1 MLQLEVNAVAPEL
14 PKLAAPCAVSFFL
27 PNLLQGGAEKVT
39 VHLANGLAAR
49 GYSVDMVLF
58 AARGEFLAEL
68 DASIRVVDLKAGRLL
83 WAIPRFARYLRQ
95 ARPAVVISAL
105 DHVNVGVILAR
116 LISATSIPVVVTIH
130 ATQSMAAK
138 YRRGFRSRV
147 VRWFGR
153 WCYRRARAIVCVSRG
168 VADDLVASAGA
179 DRERIRVIYN
189 PVVSQR
195 MIEMAREPLDHPW
208 FCPAAPPVVLAVGRL
223 TAAKDYPTLIRA
235 FASARSQRDLRLM
248 ILGEG
253 EDRPRLER
261 LVGELGLNNCV
272 ALPGFAA
279 NPYTYMAK
287 AAVFVLSSISEALP
301 TGLIEALALG
311 VPIVATDCPCGPR
324 EILQDGRFG
333 AMVPVADAEAL
344 TRGIL
349 DSLSR
354 PRCEA
359 PAEAVRPFTLDYAV
373 DDYCRL
379 IEEVAT
385 HG

>member
-1 MLQLEVNAVAPEL
+1 MQADLRTKPA
-14 PKLAAPCAVSFFL
+14 KSAVSFCL

-39 VHLANGLAAR
+39 VHLANGLAER
-49 GYSVDMVLF
+49 GYRVDMVLF
-58 AARGEFLAEL
+58 AAHGEFLSEL
-68 DASIRVVDLKAGRLL
+68 GPSVRIVDLKAHRMIR
-83 WAIPRFARYLRQ
+83 AIPPFARYLRK
-95 ARPAVVISAL
+95 ARPSVVISAL

-116 LISATSIPVVVTIH
+116 LLSGTTVPVVVTIH

-189 PVVSQR
+189 PVVSPR
-195 MIEMAREPLDHPW
+195 MIDMAREPLDHPW
-208 FCPAAPPVVLAVGRL
+208 FCPGAPPVVLAVGRL
-223 TAAKDYPTLIRA
+223 TPAKDYPALVRA
-235 FASARSQRDLRLM
+235 FAAARSQRDLRLM

-253 EDRPRLER
+253 EERPALER
-261 LVGELGLNNCV
+261 LVAELGLKDYV

-279 NPYTYMAK
+279 NPYTYMVK
-287 AAVFVLSSISEALP
+287 SAVFVLSSMSEALP

-311 VPIVATDCPCGPR
+311 VPIVATDCPSGPR
-324 EILQDGRFG
+324 EILQDGQFG
-333 AMVPVADAEAL
+333 ALVPAGDAAAL
-344 TRGIL
+344 ARAIVGAL
-349 DSLSR
+349 NA
-354 PRCEA
+354 PRCAA
-359 PAEAVRPFTLDYAV
+359 PAEAVRPYTLDYALGE
-373 DDYCRL
+373 YCRI

-385 HG
+385 RG